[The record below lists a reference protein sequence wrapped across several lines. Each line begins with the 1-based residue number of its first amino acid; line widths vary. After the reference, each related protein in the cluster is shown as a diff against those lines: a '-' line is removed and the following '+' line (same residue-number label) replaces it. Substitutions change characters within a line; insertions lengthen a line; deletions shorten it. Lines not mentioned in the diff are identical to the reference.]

1 MARESVRPTIVIIP
15 LSTGERTITEA
26 FGEAY
31 ARYFDDVEAKSS
43 EDTFVSGK
51 LSDYNLAIPQR
62 RTEQCLSS

>member
-1 MARESVRPTIVIIP
+1 MARKAIRPTIVIVP
-15 LSTGERTITEA
+15 AFTGERSITEA

-43 EDTFVSGK
+43 DDTFVSDK

-62 RTEQCLSS
+62 RAEQCLSN